1 MKTAISLPEEVFAR
15 LDEAAR
21 RAGLSRS
28 EFFRNAGVRYAEHL
42 AAIDVTAQIDAYV
55 EATGDDGSD
64 AAWARLSHR
73 TLAAAAEGDAR

>member
-1 MKTAISLPEEVFAR
+1 MKTAISLPEDVLAR

-28 EFFRNAGVRYAEHL
+28 EFFRNAGLRYAEDL
-42 AAIDVTAQIDAYV
+42 AAVDVTARIDAYV

-73 TLAAAAEGDAR
+73 SLAAATQGDTW